1 MTSTNENKS
10 CNKYKVLLFN
20 RILQTAFTL
29 SSRYN
34 RIMFNK
40 YLLENIEEIVQ
51 KYKSP
56 LFIFLNNNLY

>member
-40 YLLENIEEIVQ
+40 YLFALQHHGNQVI
-51 KYKSP
+51 
-56 LFIFLNNNLY
+56 L